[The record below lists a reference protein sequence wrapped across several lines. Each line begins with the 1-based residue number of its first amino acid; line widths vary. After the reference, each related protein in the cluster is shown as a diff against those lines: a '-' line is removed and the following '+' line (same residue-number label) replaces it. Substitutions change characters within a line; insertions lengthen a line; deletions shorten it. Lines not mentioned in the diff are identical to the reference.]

1 MNRLRETQHYL
12 RPGITELT
20 WGHPDLALFPTEA
33 LARAADLTLAR
44 PDRAALCYGADQGP
58 GSLIEQLCLWLGRSE
73 AHAPRPDQ
81 IFIAGGLSQGLDL
94 LCTLYTSPGD
104 PILVDAPTYHLALR
118 VFRDHRLELIPVEG
132 DDDGLLPDAL
142 ADALARLRGAGRS
155 PRFLYLVPN
164 FCNPSSITLR
174 PERRRAIAAL
184 AQEAG
189 LMILEDD
196 VYRHL
201 WYDAP
206 PPPPI
211 SDLAPECVI
220 RLGSFSKL
228 LAPGLRVGW
237 LIAPPEVVRTCARSG
252 LMDSGGGISHFAAHV
267 VAAFMELGVFDGHV
281 EALRAAYRARRDRF
295 CAALARHLPTP
306 CRWRAPGGGF
316 FVWVQLPA
324 GNDSA
329 DLLPQ
334 AEAAG
339 VSYVPGARFYADGRR
354 SEHVRLAFTLLTPDE
369 LEEGARRL
377 GVMLQGALS

>member
-1 MNRLRETQHYL
+1 MNPPRDTQHYL
-12 RPGITELT
+12 RPGVIELT
-20 WGHPDLALFPTEA
+20 WGHPDLALFPTAA
-33 LARAADLTLAR
+33 LARAAELTLAR
-44 PDRAALCYGADQGP
+44 ADRAALCYGADQGP
-58 GSLIEQLCLWLGRSE
+58 GSLIEPLCAWLGRRE
-73 AHAPRPDQ
+73 AHAPPPDQ
-81 IFIAGGLSQGLDL
+81 VFIAGGLSQGLDL

-118 VFRDHRLELIPVEG
+118 VFRDHRLELIPVAG
-132 DDDGLLPDAL
+132 DDDGLRPDAL

-164 FCNPSSITLR
+164 FCNPSGVTLSLD
-174 PERRRAIAAL
+174 RRRAIAAL
-184 AQEAG
+184 TQEAG

-211 SDLAPECVI
+211 ADLAPEHVI

-237 LIAPPEVVRTCARSG
+237 LIAPPEIVRKCARSG

-267 VAAFMELGVFDGHV
+267 VAAFMELGLFDGHV
-281 EALRAAYRARRDRF
+281 EALRAAYRARRDLF
-295 CAALARHLPTP
+295 CAALARHLPAG
-306 CRWRAPGGGF
+306 CHWRPPGGGF
-316 FVWVQLPA
+316 FVWLRLPA
-324 GNDSA
+324 GVDSA
-329 DLLPQ
+329 DLSPQ

-339 VSYVPGARFYADGRR
+339 VAYVPGTRFYADGRR
-354 SEHVRLAFTLLTPDE
+354 SEHVRLAFTLLTGEE
-369 LEEGARRL
+369 LTEGARRL
-377 GVMLQGALS
+377 GDLL